1 MSHLC
6 PSVSNMRVNNSN
18 RSFVEI
24 LISLSHC
31 MLSKYIFPFP
41 ILVLLGGN
49 VFAEEESLSFLGPLL
64 DDSHWNLTAR
74 SVYEQRDYLFG
85 AKSNGGR
92 NASLPKAQR
101 SDYAQEW
108 GIGLFGNFE
117 SGFTRGPVGFGF
129 DLLGAA
135 AQNLMGD
142 DYRVGKIRLLPVSAD
157 GDAQSNLA
165 RGGVAIKA
173 NFSDTLLRYGEQR
186 VKTPIFS
193 SSDSRLLPESMKG
206 LFVSSK
212 ELSSLTLQFGHFS
225 GTTDR
230 NAPTTNNPLTINYLD
245 PKARRGN
252 EYDLVGAVWTGVEHL
267 ALRAYQGRLNDTWM
281 TSYLGASY
289 ERPLS
294 AQSAIALDSHL
305 YHTRDTGEQLIG
317 KIRNTTG
324 SVLASYRNAAHK
336 VGVSYQKVN
345 SDTPF
350 DYVTRGAIYLNN
362 YTQLA
367 DFNGPHEQS
376 WKLQYDLDGTVLGM
390 PEWALG
396 GSYARGTG
404 IDGSKIA
411 ADSAYAWLGY
421 GKDGKHWERDL
432 WLKYTVLSGRA
443 KGTSVLLRYGVH
455 RANAAQA
462 ELNTNQLRIA
472 VEIPFSG

>member
-1 MSHLC
+1 MHSK
-6 PSVSNMRVNNSN
+6 RG
-18 RSFVEI
+18 
-24 LISLSHC
+24 ISLFI
-31 MLSKYIFPFP
+31 MF
-41 ILVLLGGN
+41 LVGGAAYAGESPSALASVFEQSRWN
-49 VFAEEESLSFLGPLL
+49 VTS
-64 DDSHWNLTAR
+64 R

-108 GIGLFGNFE
+108 GLGFFASFE
-117 SGFTRGPVGFGF
+117 SGFSPGAIGFGF
-129 DLLGAA
+129 DVLGAA
-135 AQNLMGD
+135 AQNLAGD
-142 DYRVGKIRLLPVSAD
+142 DYRVGKIRSLPVSAE
-157 GDAQSNLA
+157 GSAQSSLA
-165 RGGVAIKA
+165 RGGVAIKVL
-173 NFSDTLLRYGEQR
+173 FSETQLRYGEQR

-212 ELSSLTLQFGHFS
+212 EFSSLTLQLGHFS

-230 NAPTTNNPLTINYLD
+230 NAGATNNPLTINYID
-245 PKARRGN
+245 PKARRGG
-252 EYDLVGAVWTGVEHL
+252 EYDLLGAVWTGL
-267 ALRAYQGRLNDTWM
+267 PNASLRAYVGRLSDTWT
-281 TSYLGASY
+281 TSYLGLSY
-289 ERPLS
+289 EMPLS
-294 AQSAIALDSHL
+294 ARSALSLDSHL
-305 YHTRDTGEQLIG
+305 YHTRETGEQLIG
-317 KIRNTTG
+317 RLRNTTG
-324 SVLASYRNAAHK
+324 SLLASYRRDAHRI
-336 VGVSYQKVN
+336 GLSYQKVN

-376 WKLQYDLDGTVLGM
+376 WKLQYDLDGVAFNA
-390 PEWALG
+390 PEWTLG

-421 GKDGKHWERDL
+421 GQDGRHWERDL
-432 WLKYTVLSGRA
+432 WLKYTALSGKA
-443 KGTSVLLRYGVH
+443 KGTTLMLRYGVH

-462 ELNTNQLRIA
+462 ELNTNQIRIA
-472 VEIPFSG
+472 IEFPLGK

>member
-1 MSHLC
+1 MSVKPAIALA
-6 PSVSNMRVNNSN
+6 
-18 RSFVEI
+18 
-24 LISLSHC
+24 
-31 MLSKYIFPFP
+31 
-41 ILVLLGGN
+41 LLT
-49 VFAEEESLSFLGPLL
+49 VFGARCGAEEASAGTLAALI
-64 DDSHWNLTAR
+64 DDSHWNLTTR

-92 NASLPKAQR
+92 NASLSKAQR

-108 GIGLFGNFE
+108 GLGVFGNFE
-117 SGFTRGPVGFGF
+117 SGYTPGRLGLGV

-135 AQNLMGD
+135 AQNLAGD

-157 GDAQSNLA
+157 GDAQSSLA
-165 RGGVAIKA
+165 RGGAALKA
-173 NFSDTLLRYGEQR
+173 RFSETVVRYGEQR
-186 VKTPIFS
+186 VKTPVFS

-206 LFVSSK
+206 LFISSQ
-212 ELSSLTLQFGHFS
+212 EFSALTLQFGHFS

-230 NAPTTNNPLTINYLD
+230 NARTTNNPLTVNYLD

-252 EYDLVGAVWTGVEHL
+252 EYDLVGAVWTGVPNL
-267 ALRAYQGRLNDTWM
+267 AMRAFVGRLSDTWT
-281 TSYLGASY
+281 TSYLGFSY
-289 ERPLS
+289 QRPLS
-294 AQSAIALDSHL
+294 ARSAFGLDSHL
-305 YHTRDTGEQLIG
+305 YHSRETGDELIG

-324 SVLASYRNAAHK
+324 SLLASYQLDAHK
-336 VGVSYQKVN
+336 LALSWQKVN

-376 WKLQYDLDGTVLGM
+376 WKLQYELDGAALKM
-390 PEWALG
+390 PELSVG

-404 IDGSKIA
+404 IDGSRIA
-411 ADSAYAWLGY
+411 ANSAYAWLGY

-432 WLKYTVLSGRA
+432 WLKYTVLSGAA
-443 KGTSVLLRYGVH
+443 KGTSFLLRYGVH

-462 ELNTNQLRIA
+462 ELNTNQVRVA
-472 VEIPFSG
+472 VEFPLGR